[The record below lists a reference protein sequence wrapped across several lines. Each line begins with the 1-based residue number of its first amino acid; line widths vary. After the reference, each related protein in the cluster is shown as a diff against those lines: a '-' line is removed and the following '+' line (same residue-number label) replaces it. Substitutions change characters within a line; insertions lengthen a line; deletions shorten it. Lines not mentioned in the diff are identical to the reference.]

1 MNRLSSILVVWAL
14 ALLPAP
20 VGHAMSLLWSKTI
33 TSENGAKLAL
43 ALGADGSV
51 AVADAYLNAQ
61 KIYWY
66 DRYGILLQTIVPVN
80 SYVYGFVYVSK
91 DEVIT
96 QYRNAELKSA
106 MELFQLV
113 DGQLGRVEVQSS
125 LGLIS
130 NEYKFSY
137 PYLLES
143 KVNGSTYE
151 LKLYDL
157 TSSVAPAV
165 VGDAVIGVH
174 GKNLLVRWKS
184 LSTANY
190 KVQTSN
196 DLATWTDYTDVLNG
210 TGSTLVIS
218 IPLPADSSAQ
228 YARVIKL

>member
-1 MNRLSSILVVWAL
+1 MSRFSSVLVVWIL
-14 ALLPAP
+14 AVLPAA
-20 VGHAMSLLWSKTI
+20 VGHAMGLLWTKTI
-33 TSENGAKLAL
+33 AVENGAKIAF
-43 ALGADGSV
+43 ALGADGTV

-66 DRYGILLQTIVPVN
+66 DRSGTLLQTVVPTN

-96 QYRNAELKSA
+96 QYRTADLKMA
-106 MELFQLV
+106 MELFQVV
-113 DGQLGRVEVQSS
+113 DGQVGRAEVRSELGS
-125 LGLIS
+125 IS

-143 KVNGSTYE
+143 KVSGSSYE

-165 VGDAVIGVH
+165 VGDAIIGVH
-174 GKNLLVRWKS
+174 GKNLQVRWKS

-190 KVQTSN
+190 KVQTST
-196 DLATWTDYTDVLNG
+196 DLVTWTDYTDVLNG

-218 IPLPADSSAQ
+218 VPLSDDSSAQ